1 MSETGKSGLEP
12 VPKIV
17 YTTIEAW
24 KQGLTRDLK
33 RGRAYSYKPLIT
45 TADFYLIYN
54 SEWTPRYDCTYL
66 INCLTLNKVIFHS
79 IDTSKQQLDFKAIF
93 EKSTSK
99 SIVLCIVLHGIIIDG
114 TYHFRLTNTQTLPA
128 ESLVEPLFNSKKEC
142 KVYFA
147 VCYSDGF
154 ITGPPE
160 SATNYNVTVINT
172 SKDTDKTY
180 LLSNGIGTLDP
191 TLYRLKC
198 ANLNIFTQPVDCV
211 EVCDNLIY
219 EKFERLQK

>member
-1 MSETGKSGLEP
+1 MSETSALEP
-12 VPKIV
+12 VPRIL
-17 YTTIEAW
+17 YTTVEAR
-24 KQGLTRDLK
+24 KQGLTRGLE
-33 RGRAYSYKPLIT
+33 RGIVHSYKPLIT

-54 SEWTPRYDCTYL
+54 SEWAPRYDCSYL
-66 INCLTLNKVIFHS
+66 INCLTFNKVIFYS
-79 IDTSKQQLDFKAIF
+79 IDTSKQQLDFKLIF

-99 SIVLCIVLHGIIIDG
+99 SIVLCIVLHGIVIDG
-114 TYHFRLTNTQTLPA
+114 TYHFRLTDTQTLPA
-128 ESLVEPLFNSKKEC
+128 ESLIEPLFNSKKEC

-147 VCYSDGF
+147 VCHSDGF

-180 LLSNGIGTLDP
+180 LLRNGIGTLDP
-191 TLYRLKC
+191 TLYKLSRAK
-198 ANLNIFTQPVDCV
+198 LNIFTQPVDCV
-211 EVCDNLIY
+211 EVCNNLIY